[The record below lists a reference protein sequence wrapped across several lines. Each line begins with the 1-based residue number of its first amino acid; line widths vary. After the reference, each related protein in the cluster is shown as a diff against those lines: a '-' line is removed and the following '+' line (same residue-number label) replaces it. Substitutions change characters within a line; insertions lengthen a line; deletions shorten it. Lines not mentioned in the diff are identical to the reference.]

1 MAIDETRRELFTLL
15 DERLGTRAAALLM
28 AELPPAGWRDFATKR
43 DIDALRI
50 ATTRDMDVLRSE
62 LRGEMAELRGD
73 MKGLRGEVKQELA
86 SHVHTIIYTNIGCML
101 GFGGIV
107 LAAVQL
113 A

>member
-1 MAIDETRRELFTLL
+1 MAIDETRREFFTLL

-28 AELPPAGWRDFATKR
+28 AELSPAGWRDLATKR
-43 DIDALRI
+43 DVDVLGKELRSEMTALR
-50 ATTRDMDVLRSE
+50 AE
-62 LRGEMAELRGD
+62 LRGEIAELRGD
-73 MKGLRGEVKQELA
+73 FKRELA
-86 SHVHTIIYTNIGCML
+86 SYAHTVIYTNIGCML